1 MPEENS
7 IHLSYSLNKTISNNL
22 TQLYMKYLLLFLMI
36 LSVNTYGQD
45 EIREYLFT
53 PSDENLFV
61 PQQVV
66 KNGNYYELIF
76 GERDIDNLFKNQ
88 PIVEYEKAFPKLKS
102 NLNKV
107 YRVKVEEHSSLT
119 LQDLLNNPFISYAEE
134 MEEGVLAA
142 DIVPDDYMFP
152 NGDPNDYLELIRAP
166 LAWSITKGDPNILV
180 GVADTWFNTV
190 HEELEN
196 KIIEIYG
203 NPTAMGGYDHGVGV
217 ASLIAGDT
225 NNGKGMAS
233 IGYDTKMIGY
243 VGLSYQAV
251 YELAMTPGVRV
262 INMSW
267 IDPSGYSSIKE

>member
-1 MPEENS
+1 
-7 IHLSYSLNKTISNNL
+7 
-22 TQLYMKYLLLFLMI
+22 MKYLLLFLMI
-36 LSVNTYGQD
+36 LSVNTYGQN

-66 KNGNYYELIF
+66 KNGNYFELTF
-76 GERDIDNLFKNQ
+76 GERDIDNLFRNQ

-166 LAWSITKGDPNILV
+166 LAWSVTKGDPNILV
-180 GVADTWFNTV
+180 GVADSWFNTV
-190 HEELEN
+190 HEELAN
-196 KIIEIYG
+196 KMVGIYG
-203 NPTAMGGYDHGVGV
+203 DSTAYWGDYDHGIGV

-225 NNGKGMAS
+225 NNNKGMSS
-233 IGYDTKMIGY
+233 IGYNAKMVGY
-243 VGLSYQAV
+243 VGAGYNPV
-251 YELAMTPGVRV
+251 YELAMIHGVRIV
-262 INMSW
+262 NMSW
-267 IDPSGYSSIKE
+267 SSGYYSQYQDSLY